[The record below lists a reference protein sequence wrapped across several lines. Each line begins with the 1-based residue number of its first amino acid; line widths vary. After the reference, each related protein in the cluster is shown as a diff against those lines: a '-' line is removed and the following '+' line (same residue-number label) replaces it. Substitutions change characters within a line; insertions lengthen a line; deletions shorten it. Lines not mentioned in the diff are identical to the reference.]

1 MADLKVELAMKN
13 EEIRQ
18 LRVQMESLEWIQEV
32 VGNPGD
38 VLNNAHLFDNN
49 IKTKG

>member
-18 LRVQMESLEWIQEV
+18 LRVQMESLEQIGEV
-32 VGNPGD
+32 VGNPDD
-38 VLNNAHLFDNN
+38 VLNKTRLFDND
-49 IKTKG
+49 IKIEG